1 MTQDYSEFTSG
12 QLIRILKAPRTIA
25 EEWISADADELPY
38 NKTVA
43 AELIARRVLG
53 SVIPQGEPPKWPMP
67 EVMTRG
73 VWVTACD
80 RKERDKWLVTVKD
93 DGSRVLL
100 LAIGALMFTV
110 DNKGAVG
117 SWGGVENVE
126 LPSQDSLPQAVPIAL
141 FDCEEHQPCDQRPTP
156 LLRVC
161 DLLMVDGRDVRDSPF
176 WERLEMARGA
186 HKALADQLALWGE
199 AELISRVQLKRFFK
213 GSKLKTKL
221 IPQVF
226 GLQTFP
232 APHSSLAHRQDAP
245 SIEQM
250 SITTECGSYVP
261 VDGIIFAEADHKW
274 VRGRTSKIRKL
285 KQNITLDLTVMQHE
299 LGDEESKGG
308 VVILGASVPFWA
320 GASHSPLEVC
330 AMGYANA
337 NSKQIAELK
346 SIFQQAGS
354 PACGGCTERGF
365 ATEPAHPMGA
375 PHEMQVVQN
384 APPVFVECKYSRRR
398 GEWVVRKLIVMD
410 ANQSVYIPML
420 STIEQVVAG
429 LLEMRRKSSPHLIF
443 FFRAVGLDAAGT
455 RVTIAYGVPRT
466 STFLAPGQI
475 RLSGHP
481 SACGRDKGG
490 WQGMAASVKPT
501 SPPFSPVN
509 IHPILGC
516 RLNAASI
523 AALKKDMHEH
533 ERVCSAQGHTHDFIG
548 EFHLGPPQQC
558 SATQLPDVSYVGP
571 RANKRFPNFHSTVIQ
586 SLAGRASLVP
596 IEDFEPKKKK
606 LKVKHA

>member
-12 QLIRILKAPRTIA
+12 QLIRILKAPRTID
-25 EEWISADADELPY
+25 EEWVSADAEDLPY

-43 AELIARRVLG
+43 AEMIARRVLG
-53 SVIPQGEPPKWPMP
+53 SVIPQGEPPRWPMP

-73 VWVTACD
+73 VWVRACAHN
-80 RKERDKWLVTVKD
+80 ERDKWLVTVKD

-110 DNKGAVG
+110 DNKGGVG
-117 SWGGVENVE
+117 SWGGVENAE
-126 LPSQDSLPQAVPIAL
+126 PPKPDSLPEAVPIAL
-141 FDCEEHQPCDQRPTP
+141 FDCEEHEPCDQRPTP

-176 WERLEMARGA
+176 WQRLEMARAA

-199 AELISRVQLKRFFK
+199 ADLISRVQLKSFFK

-221 IPQVF
+221 FQQVF
-226 GLQTFP
+226 GLQTFE

-245 SIEQM
+245 SIEPM

-285 KQNITLDLTVMQHE
+285 KQNITVDLTVMQHE
-299 LGDEESKGG
+299 LGGEESKGG

-330 AMGYANA
+330 AMAYANA
-337 NSKQIAELK
+337 KPKHIAELK
-346 SIFQQAGS
+346 TIFSQTGS
-354 PACGGCTERGF
+354 GACGGCTGSGF

-375 PHEMQVVQN
+375 PHEMQVVRN
-384 APPVFVECKYSRRR
+384 APPAFVECKYSRRL

-410 ANQSVYIPML
+410 SNQDVYLPMI

-443 FFRAVGLDAAGT
+443 CFRAVGLDASGS

-466 STFLAPGQI
+466 STFLPPGQI
-475 RLSGHP
+475 RPTGHP
-481 SACGRDKGG
+481 SACGSERGG

-501 SPPFSPVN
+501 KPPFSPVN
-509 IHPILGC
+509 IHPVLGC
-516 RLNAASI
+516 RLGPKSI
-523 AALKKDMHEH
+523 AALKKDMLEH
-533 ERVCSAQGHTHDFIG
+533 ERVCMAKGDTHDFIG
-548 EFHLGPPQQC
+548 EFHLGPAQQC
-558 SATQLPDVSYVGP
+558 SATQLPDISYVGP
-571 RANKRFPNFHSTVIQ
+571 RAKKRFPNFHSTVIQ
-586 SLAGRASLVP
+586 CLAGRASLVP
-596 IEDFEPKKKK
+596 IEDFEPKKKRLK
-606 LKVKHA
+606 LKHA